1 MSFVCEFCNNS
12 FTTRNHLLRHNKS
25 DYCLK
30 IQNILNNENNK
41 YNDKIKLIEEQHK
54 LLKKQ
59 LQNLIIQLNLNKK
72 Y

>member
-54 LLKKQ
+54 LKLHL
-59 LQNLIIQLNLNKK
+59 LQAGQTPTDW
-72 Y
+72 